1 MKLGMLLTPI
11 VALTAAGW
19 LGAEGYYMATGQCPL
34 SGCTEDAA
42 VGAQPATLVTAEG
55 AIGGQPM
62 TSGGDACCAPKTP
75 LALTAMTPTGGS
87 MTEAPGAIAPNAPAS
102 PTDSCC
108 PAPLAAIG
116 TTTPAP
122 SDGAIGTTTP
132 APSDGAI
139 PATPITPSEG
149 VCGPTSPCGP
159 QPCDEAK
166 EPVAAAATGLETP
179 SAAMDCGPMD
189 CDEKGGCCSGEAA
202 AVDTQ
207 TPTMPATPRN

>member
-19 LGAEGYYMATGQCPL
+19 LGMEGYYMATGQCPL
-34 SGCTEDAA
+34 SGCSEDAA
-42 VGAQPATLVTAEG
+42 MGAQPATLSTAEG

-62 TSGGDACCAPKTP
+62 TSGGDACCAPKLP
-75 LALTAMTPTGGS
+75 ALTALAPGGS
-87 MTEAPGAIAPNAPAS
+87 MTDAPGAIAPNAPTS

-108 PAPLAAIG
+108 PAPMAAIG

-122 SDGAIGTTTP
+122 SDGAIPMHPT
-132 APSDGAI
+132 
-139 PATPITPSEG
+139 TPSEG
-149 VCGPTSPCGP
+149 ACGPNDVCGPKDCESKKP
-159 QPCDEAK
+159 
-166 EPVAAAATGLETP
+166 AAPAATGLETP
-179 SAAMDCGPMD
+179 SAAMGDCGPTD
-189 CDEKGGCCSGEAA
+189 CDAQGGCCSGEAA